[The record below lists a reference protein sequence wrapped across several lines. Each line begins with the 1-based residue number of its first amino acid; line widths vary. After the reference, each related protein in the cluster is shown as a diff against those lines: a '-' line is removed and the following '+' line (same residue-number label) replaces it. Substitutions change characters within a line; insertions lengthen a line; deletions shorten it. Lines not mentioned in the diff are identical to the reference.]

1 MNKIARFNI
10 LTFAMI
16 IVISAIGVGLY
27 ALSLKKAEEASVK
40 PLPVQTYVAPTNDPT
55 PEPSGESSVT
65 SSPTVESTDEE
76 EDYDYSDVDM
86 SNYKVHKLPKNIDDW
101 SDQEWAWW
109 TEAASNFQDEYSV
122 KFEDNFGD
130 TPSDDV
136 LQVAQDFA
144 EEVCST
150 FDDGGA
156 LDDIAA
162 GIVDS
167 GDNKQTQ
174 MALAMAVHPGVNNFC
189 PWNKKKLN

>member
-16 IVISAIGVGLY
+16 LVISAIGIGLY
-27 ALSLKKAEEASVK
+27 ALNAKKAEEASVK
-40 PLPVQTYVAPTNDPT
+40 PLPVQTSVAPTNDST
-55 PEPSGESSVT
+55 PEPSVEPSIT
-65 SSPTVESTDEE
+65 SSSTMEPSDE

-86 SNYKVHKLPKNIDDW
+86 SNYKVHKLPKDIDEW

-130 TPSDDV
+130 TPTDEV

-144 EEVCST
+144 EEVCSLLDNNGT
-150 FDDGGA
+150 

-167 GDNKQTQ
+167 GDSKRTQ
-174 MALAMAVHPGVNNFC
+174 MALALAVHPGVNNFC

>member
-1 MNKIARFNI
+1 MNKIARFII

-16 IVISAIGVGLY
+16 IVISAIGMGLY

-40 PLPVQTYVAPTNDPT
+40 PLPVQTSVAATNVST
-55 PEPSGESSVT
+55 PEPSVEPSIT
-65 SSPTVESTDEE
+65 STPTVEPSDE
-76 EDYDYSDVDM
+76 EDYDYSDVNM
-86 SNYKVHKLPKNIDDW
+86 SNYKVHKLPKDIDDW
-101 SDQEWAWW
+101 SDQEWSWW
-109 TEAASNFQDEYSV
+109 TEAASNFQEDYSV

-130 TPSDDV
+130 TPSDEV

-150 FDDGGA
+150 LDDGGT

-167 GDNKQTQ
+167 GDNKRTQ
-174 MALAMAVHPGVNNFC
+174 MALAMAVHTGVNNFC
-189 PWNKKKLN
+189 PWNKKKLD